1 MRESLRVCIDKV
13 SYETSLYE
21 KVFHETFFTK
31 RFSTEP
37 STPIDKKR
45 FFTKPLVRNFFLLL
59 PKNGSVRNSRD
70 TKPLKVLPVYPSE
83 DPF

>member
-37 STPIDKKR
+37 SAPVKS
-45 FFTKPLVRNFFLLL
+45 FLLL

-70 TKPLKVLPVYPSE
+70 TKPLKVLPVYPGE
-83 DPF
+83 DPS